1 MNQEE
6 ILEIMESTGAVQKG
20 HFVLSSGLHS
30 DTYYQCAKV
39 FEHPGLTEKLGDE
52 ITRFWEGHH
61 IDVVVSPA
69 LGGIVLGFSV
79 ALSMGARFLF
89 TERDNKKM
97 SLRRGFEIKGNER
110 LLVVEDVVTT
120 GGSVREVIEII
131 REKNAHVVGLSCLLN
146 RGDKKE
152 IAGVQVHSLV
162 SASDKTYKPE
172 ECPLEKQGLPVVSPG
187 SRRL

>member
-6 ILEIMESTGAVQKG
+6 IIEILTGTGAVQKG

-52 ITRFWEGHH
+52 IARFWEGRQ
-61 IDVVVSPA
+61 IDAVISPA
-69 LGGIVLGFSV
+69 VGGLILGFSV
-79 ALSMGARFLF
+79 ALAMGARFIF
-89 TERDNKKM
+89 AERENEKM
-97 SLRRGFEIKGNER
+97 KLRRGFKIDQDER
-110 LLVVEDVVTT
+110 ILVVEDVITT

-131 REKNAHVVGLSCLLN
+131 RENKGHVVGLSCLLN

-152 IAGVQVHSLV
+152 MAGVQVHSLV
-162 SASDKTYKPE
+162 SASEKIYKPE
-172 ECPLEKQGLPVVSPG
+172 ECPLEKQGLPLVSPG